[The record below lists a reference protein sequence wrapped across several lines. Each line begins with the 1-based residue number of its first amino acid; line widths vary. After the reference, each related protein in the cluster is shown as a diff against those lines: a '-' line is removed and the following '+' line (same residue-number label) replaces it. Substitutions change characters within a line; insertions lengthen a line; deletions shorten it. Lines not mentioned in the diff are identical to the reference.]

1 MDLYR
6 QTNKA
11 VCVCRE
17 RERLTDIIFTA
28 THFQMKNK
36 QCVLSLQAQKSNQ
49 PTDVE
54 GIEQS
59 NEANSA
65 LNPGKI
71 IVNTIL
77 ISLVLYFELI
87 VYKVH

>member
-17 RERLTDIIFTA
+17 RERLTDIIITA
-28 THFQMKNK
+28 THYQMKNE
-36 QCVLSLQAQKSNQ
+36 QCVLSLQAQRSIQ
-49 PTDVE
+49 PTDIE

-65 LNPGKI
+65 LNPGKT
-71 IVNTIL
+71 IVNIIL
-77 ISLVLYFELI
+77 ISLVLYLELI
-87 VYKVH
+87 VFKVH